1 MRMGRCAAAKGAIA
15 GAMAGDEAED
25 RTIYVG
31 CQGREPVVVQCRY
44 VLVNPI
50 PVEEWDVIAGDLNG
64 SNLRRVH

>member
-1 MRMGRCAAAKGAIA
+1 
-15 GAMAGDEAED
+15 MAGDEAED